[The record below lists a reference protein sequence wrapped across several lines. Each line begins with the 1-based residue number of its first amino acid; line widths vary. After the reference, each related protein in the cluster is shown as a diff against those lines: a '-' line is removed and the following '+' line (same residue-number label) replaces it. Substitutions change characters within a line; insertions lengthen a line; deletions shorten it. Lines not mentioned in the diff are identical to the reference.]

1 MKSKKEEAINR
12 KKTGYN
18 CAQAIACT
26 YCDLVNIDEETMKNI
41 TQAFGTGMGTLEG
54 TCGALSGVAIILG
67 MMNKNPGLTMQ
78 DIRKIMNEFK
88 VRNGTVTCGELKG
101 INTGKVLR
109 ECNDCVGDAAEF
121 LERIINEKDI
131 ELKKN

>member
-1 MKSKKEEAINR
+1 MKSKKEEAIN
-12 KKTGYN
+12 KKKIGYN

-26 YCDLVNIDEETMKNI
+26 YCDLANIDEETMKNI
-41 TQAFGTGMGTLEG
+41 SQAFGTGMGTLDG
-54 TCGALSGVAIILG
+54 TCGAISGAAIILG
-67 MMNKNPGLTMQ
+67 MINKNPRLTMQ

-88 VRNGTVTCGELKG
+88 SRNGTVTCSELKG

-121 LERIINEKDI
+121 LERILNEKNI
-131 ELKKN
+131 EPEKK